1 MAFKRD
7 VKIGERFS
15 PMSLTSLCAT
25 SSIVFEVREIRVK
38 GCVVPHAHLVNITKP
53 SDQRLISVDALRDKN
68 FYRAVG
74 LQSNEVAET
83 DFRDGE

>member
-15 PMSLTSLCAT
+15 PVSLTSFGDT

-38 GCVVPHAHLVNITKP
+38 GCVMPHAHLVNITNP
-53 SDQRLISVDALRDKN
+53 GDHRLISVDALRDRN
-68 FYRAVG
+68 LYQTIQAP
-74 LQSNEVAET
+74 
-83 DFRDGE
+83 DG

>member
-15 PMSLTSLCAT
+15 PLNLTSFGVPN
-25 SSIVFEVREIRVK
+25 SNVFEVREIRVK

-68 FYRAVG
+68 FYRAV
-74 LQSNEVAET
+74 QAPDE
-83 DFRDGE
+83 